1 MTMPEA
7 AKIESLK
14 EDALMVELDTSGK
27 SIDVE
32 LKPNKKEETET
43 EVVEE
48 KDTTEEVKETKK
60 DEREEYSDGVK
71 KRIVKLTYKI
81 REAERREK
89 EALSFAE
96 QVKKEKDE
104 LQGKFDKLDDG
115 YVNEFAGRVKSE
127 LETAKIA
134 LKQAVSANDVDAQ
147 VAANQAL
154 AKLAIEEERIKAT
167 EEQRKKYEESLKTTG
182 QIGQQP
188 VQNNVTAP
196 TRPDPKAEA
205 WAEKNEWFG
214 KDEAMT
220 YASFGIHKKLVE
232 EEGFDPTSDEY
243 YQEID
248 KRLQTEFPHKFNS
261 GGEVQE
267 GKQPVQTVASANRT
281 TRSGRKTVRLTPSQV
296 AIAKKLGVPLEEYAK
311 YVKE

>member
-1 MTMPEA
+1 MPEA
-7 AKIESLK
+7 AKVESLK

-32 LKPNKKEETET
+32 LKSNKKEETET

-48 KDTTEEVKETKK
+48 TTEEVKETKK

-71 KRIVKLTYKI
+71 KRIDKLTYKI

-104 LQGKFDKLDDG
+104 LQGKFNKLDDG

-127 LETAKIA
+127 LETAKVA
-134 LKQAVSANDVDAQ
+134 LKQAVSAGDVDAQ

-182 QIGQQP
+182 QIGEQP

-205 WAEKNEWFG
+205 WAENNQWFG

-248 KRLQTEFPHKFNS
+248 RRLQTEFPHKFNS

>member
-1 MTMPEA
+1 MPEA
-7 AKIESLK
+7 AKVESLK

-71 KRIVKLTYKI
+71 KRIDKLTYKI

-127 LETAKIA
+127 LETAKVA
-134 LKQAVSANDVDAQ
+134 LKQAVSAGDVDAQ
-147 VAANQAL
+147 VVANQAL

-182 QIGQQP
+182 QIGDQP

-205 WAEKNEWFG
+205 WAEKNTWFG

>member
-1 MTMPEA
+1 MPEA
-7 AKIESLK
+7 AKVESLK

-32 LKPNKKEETET
+32 LKSNKKEETET

-48 KDTTEEVKETKK
+48 TTEEVKETKK

-71 KRIVKLTYKI
+71 KRIDKLTYKI

-104 LQGKFDKLDDG
+104 LQGKFNKLDDG

-127 LETAKIA
+127 LETAKVA
-134 LKQAVSANDVDAQ
+134 LKQAVSAGDIDAQ

-167 EEQRKKYEESLKTTG
+167 EEQKTKYEESLKTTG
-182 QIGQQP
+182 QIGEQP

-205 WAEKNEWFG
+205 WAENNQWFG

-248 KRLQTEFPHKFNS
+248 RRLQTEFPHKFNS